1 MYEDDSFFTL
11 TTGGQIGLLIL
22 SASLALLTLW
32 VAWRVMRR
40 SSVFGRLV
48 TALVAFAL
56 FVWLSPQVYYTYYLM
71 IFDGLPLQWVIGWPV
86 LRDIVDLAT
95 FTGPANMS
103 AHSQG
108 LLFWVL
114 VLLAIRISKARAPQR

>member
-1 MYEDDSFFTL
+1 M
-11 TTGGQIGLLIL
+11 L
-22 SASLALLTLW
+22 SATLALLTLW
-32 VAWRVMRR
+32 AARRVMRR
-40 SSVFGRLV
+40 NSVLGRLA

-56 FVWLSPQVYYTYYLM
+56 FVWLSPQVYYAYYLM
-71 IFDGLPLQWVIGWPV
+71 IFDGLPLQWVIGWPA
-86 LRDIVDLAT
+86 LRDVVDLAT

-114 VLLAIRISKARAPQR
+114 IGLAIRAPKAPAPQR